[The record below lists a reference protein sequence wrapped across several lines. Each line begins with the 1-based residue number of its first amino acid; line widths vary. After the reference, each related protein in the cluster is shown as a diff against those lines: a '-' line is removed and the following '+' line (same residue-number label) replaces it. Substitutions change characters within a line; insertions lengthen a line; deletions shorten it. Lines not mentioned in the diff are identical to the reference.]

1 MNRDTTNALKEFIGI
16 VDFANSTVKCAV
28 VNYKSA
34 AINYSGKQEKTCLL
48 KVGYT
53 EQEFEEF
60 KTSLDFMYD
69 SGFGGQEIEGTIWF
83 EDGTWCTRGE
93 YDGSEW
99 WEHHCL
105 PDIPDE
111 LKK

>member
-1 MNRDTTNALKEFIGI
+1 MRDTTNALMEFIET
-16 VDFANSTVKCAV
+16 VDSVNSAVKCAI
-28 VNYKSA
+28 VNYK
-34 AINYSGKQEKTCLL
+34 GTKEKTCNL

-53 EQEFEEF
+53 QKEFEEF
-60 KTSLDFMYD
+60 KSSLDFMYD
-69 SGFGGQEIEGTIWF
+69 SVDGGQEIVGFIWF
-83 EDGTWCTRGE
+83 EDGTWCTRRE
-93 YDGSEW
+93 YHGAEW

>member
-1 MNRDTTNALKEFIGI
+1 MNIDTINALMEFIDV
-16 VDFANSTVKCAV
+16 VDFANSAVKCATV
-28 VNYKSA
+28 HYISNSSRK
-34 AINYSGKQEKTCLL
+34 GEKTCNL

-53 EQEFEEF
+53 QEEFEEF
-60 KTSLDFMYD
+60 KSSLDFMYD
-69 SGFGGQEIEGTIWF
+69 SGFGGQEIFGTIWF
-83 EDGTWCTRGE
+83 EDGTWCTRGK